1 MLKLSEI
8 IISGIKSFDTLSTSA
23 CLSTFP
29 PWTCSNGYADII
41 FINCSSKTTGLTG
54 VFFVAVFFA
63 TFSAVSVRF
72 FFKFKSVTF
81 YLKKL

>member
-8 IISGIKSFDTLSTSA
+8 IISGIKSFDTLSAST

-41 FINCSSKTTGLTG
+41 IINCSSKTTGLTG
-54 VFFVAVFFA
+54 VLFVAVLVYLYLVA
-63 TFSAVSVRF
+63 TAGICP
-72 FFKFKSVTF
+72 
-81 YLKKL
+81 L